1 MHGRRPRDK
10 RAGRCLTVIDRECR
24 ILTRPPR
31 LPMLVLLSYD
41 GLKKMFPA
49 EPFEP
54 SYRATRQD
62 DPEASPL
69 LTAERPQG
77 ASEEEFTSAL
87 DRERNKVIEFYKET
101 EDELQSTFKTILGE
115 VRVLEEREFDD
126 VIEEEDEDEE
136 GASDRETN
144 QGTSG
149 FRSSQDGAGLEE
161 GLPPTKARRSSYT
174 PQSPQLNTNKSF
186 MQKNLASFSNRFLS
200 TDPHRDEADLLEA
213 SLTPQV
219 QQETRA
225 RSRSNARRAR
235 LSRTGTSSDIG
246 RRPSSNDEN
255 RRMSASSASSG
266 GLGPAASMSR
276 HRGNLGLIPMTDP
289 TPLSDS
295 IFSSSAAAHSAGGPR
310 LSGDDGDAVDYIWT
324 ASSDYGKVLRIGFKK
339 RIARMWLDGYALKGY
354 VELNLTAFEKILK
367 K

>member
-1 MHGRRPRDK
+1 
-10 RAGRCLTVIDRECR
+10 
-24 ILTRPPR
+24 
-31 LPMLVLLSYD
+31 
-41 GLKKMFPA
+41 MFPA

-54 SYRATRQD
+54 SYRANQRD

-101 EDELQSTFKTILGE
+101 EGDLLSTFKTILGE
-115 VRVLEEREFDD
+115 VRVLEEREFQD
-126 VIEEEDEDEE
+126 VIQEEDEDEE
-136 GASDRETN
+136 GMSDREA
-144 QGTSG
+144 QGNSG
-149 FRSSQDGAGLEE
+149 FRSSQDGGLEE
-161 GLPPTKARRSSYT
+161 GASRPSGTLARRSSYA
-174 PQSPQLNTNKSF
+174 PPSPQANGYMKTLH
-186 MQKNLASFSNRFLS
+186 NRFFS
-200 TDPHRDEADLLEA
+200 SDPHRDDADLLEA

-235 LSRTGTSSDIG
+235 MSRTGTSSDQG
-246 RRPSSNDEN
+246 RRTSDEL

-266 GLGPAASMSR
+266 GLGPAASLGR
-276 HRGNLGLIPMTDP
+276 YRGNLGLIPMSDP

-295 IFSSSAAAHSAGGPR
+295 IFSSAAAAHSAGGPR
-310 LSGDDGDAVDYIWT
+310 LSGEDGEGIDYIWT

-339 RIARMWLDGYALKGY
+339 RIARMWLDGFALKGY
-354 VELNLTAFEKILK
+354 VDLNMTAFEKILK

>member
-1 MHGRRPRDK
+1 MS
-10 RAGRCLTVIDRECR
+10 
-24 ILTRPPR
+24 
-31 LPMLVLLSYD
+31 LLAAFRFPGPVSLNQGDLLLLLISYD

-54 SYRATRQD
+54 SYRANRQD

-101 EDELQSTFKTILGE
+101 EDELQNTFKTILGE

-126 VIEEEDEDEE
+126 IIEEEDEDEE
-136 GASDRETN
+136 GLSDREEN
-144 QGTSG
+144 LGNSG

-161 GLPPTKARRSSYT
+161 GLPNGRRSSYT
-174 PQSPQLNTNKSF
+174 PQSPQRANKSF

-200 TDPHRDEADLLEA
+200 TDPQRDEADLLEA

-225 RSRSNARRAR
+225 RSRSNARRSR
-235 LSRTGTSSDIG
+235 LNRTTSSDLG
-246 RRPSSNDEN
+246 RRTSDEN

-276 HRGNLGLIPMTDP
+276 NRGNLGLIPMIDP

-295 IFSSSAAAHSAGGPR
+295 IFSTSAAVHSTGGPR
-310 LSGDDGDAVDYIWT
+310 LSGEDGEGVDYIWT